1 MKTHSIYSF
10 FQRYFCFVLLLTL
23 CGCKSAPSLNES
35 LPESCSVE
43 DQAVYCRLDHDEWYR
58 VIRYNETEVSLVNK
72 ALRFSDIWQ
81 QQQDQPGS
89 SADVITKPWGD
100 LLIPLPDPSI
110 DCRGYA
116 LTYKKHREE
125 VDMETL
131 ETLCR
136 FPKAGPAQ
144 SMFLPVAYRPNL
156 DYEAEIGML
165 VNRNDAGRFGYFMV
179 NDLTDRGIQVRTYD
193 KKNPAPGFAE
203 AKRFEGALRAGPLLM
218 IGDASLFDEIQ
229 IRLSVNGE
237 IRQRVNGWECMLTP
251 EQMHRD
257 VFSSTETGEWA
268 LIASG
273 TSGGTIFYT
282 PNPLQKVMLFIR
294 SGFSR
299 NRAEERWLAS
309 FPFLA
314 ADDEI
319 EFQSP
324 HLGMSRAK
332 VAAEE

>member
-1 MKTHSIYSF
+1 
-10 FQRYFCFVLLLTL
+10 
-23 CGCKSAPSLNES
+23 
-35 LPESCSVE
+35 VE
-43 DQAVYCRLDHDEWYR
+43 NQTVYCRLGHDAWYR
-58 VIRYNETEVSLVNK
+58 VIRYNEKEVSLQNR
-72 ALRFSDIWQ
+72 ALSFNDIWQ
-81 QQQDQPGS
+81 QKVPTQPIEP
-89 SADVITKPWGD
+89 ADLIKKPWQE
-100 LLIPLPDPSI
+100 LLVPLPDPAI
-110 DCRGYA
+110 ECRGYA
-116 LTYKKHREE
+116 LTYEKHREE

-144 SMFLPVAYRPNL
+144 SMFLPVAYRSNL

-165 VNRNDAGRFGYFMV
+165 VNRNDPSRFGYFMV
-179 NDLTDRGIQVRTYD
+179 NDLTDRGIQARTYD

-218 IGDASLFDEIQ
+218 IGDASLFDEIK

-251 EQMHRD
+251 EQIHQD

-282 PNPLQKVMLFIR
+282 PNILQKLMLFSR
-294 SGFSR
+294 SGFSMD
-299 NRAEERWLAS
+299 RAKERWLAS

-324 HLGMSRAK
+324 QLGIGRAK
-332 VAAEE
+332 VVNED